1 MYVES
6 QSFSFPHFL
15 SISPSFPHFL
25 SISSQPG
32 CKAATIRAA
41 LGLSTPKINI
51 FYHSP
56 QQEHFLTFSPR
67 CKTSE
72 LLVDHFG
79 KEISSIPT
87 DRTQTQEEAL
97 ELSVWSQFS
106 TFNMSLL
113 RFSLRTPLLC
123 LHFVLFLVK
132 TSWTRHFAET
142 LSPSVPHS
150 LPG

>member
-1 MYVES
+1 MFLVYFKKHTPSKSDSVMTI
-6 QSFSFPHFL
+6 PH
-15 SISPSFPHFL
+15 PAPMNA
-25 SISSQPG
+25 
-32 CKAATIRAA
+32 K
-41 LGLSTPKINI
+41 NI
-51 FYHSP
+51 FYHSL
-56 QQEHFLTFSPR
+56 QQEHFLTLSPR

-97 ELSVWSQFS
+97 EFSVWSQFS

-123 LHFVLFLVK
+123 LHFALPSKDELDEAFCRDVESF
-132 TSWTRHFAET
+132 
-142 LSPSVPHS
+142 SPAFTPRVRIQ
-150 LPG
+150 G